1 MQLADETV
9 VATSFGVA
17 EIFTVFVVELCV
29 CARGRGQ
36 CETVTVRSFDGCAVE
51 NKDDQQQIE
60 PTRKSGALVFVQS
73 KHAGPYW
80 LC

>member
-9 VATSFGVA
+9 VAASFGIA
-17 EIFTVFVVELCV
+17 EIFTVFAVELCV
-29 CARGRGQ
+29 RARGRRE
-36 CETVTVRSFDGCAVE
+36 CESVTMRRFDSCAVE
-51 NKDDQQQIE
+51 NKADQQQAE
-60 PTRKSGALVFVQS
+60 PTLEGGALVFGQS